1 MRRIL
6 GLDVGTNSL
15 GWAVVDRDEA
25 TGTCALRRA
34 GSVIFPEGVNTD
46 GPKEQS
52 RAAERTRL
60 RGIRRQYF
68 RRRLRK
74 IAVLRVLTAY
84 RLCPPLAPEALADWN
99 THRRYPMDDDFL
111 LWQRTSE
118 AEGRNPY
125 ACRHRCLHETL
136 DLTLEADRYTLGRA
150 FYHIA
155 ERRGFKSN
163 RLDDSADDDETGAV
177 KAGISELSELMR
189 EAHCQYLGDYFYT
202 LYNEGGKIRTRYTDR
217 LTHYLAE
224 FEAICERQQLEPAL
238 RDALRHA
245 LFFQRPLRSQRQGV
259 GRCTFEPTKQR
270 VSVSHPLFEEFR
282 MLQLLNDIRITE
294 SDKAPRPLTDE
305 ERKKAMKKFYR
316 KQKPQFD
323 FDDIASAIAGRRDY
337 QCKNDPPADHPAALR
352 FNFARDRNVSGC
364 PFTTDLRNLFGDD
377 YRSALLAAFVSPRPT
392 AADDAVDE
400 LWAGLKSCRDA
411 EDRAQWGQKHLG
423 LTTERAKAFAALRI
437 SGGYASLSVAALRRI
452 VPWMRGGM
460 QYSHAVMMA
469 KVPDIVGHDVW
480 EQRGDEITNQIQNIF
495 DDIQHLDPKLRHTLA
510 SDIKDYLESNFPLA
524 PGRLE
529 KLYHPSMIGPYPDV
543 PLRADGIPQLGSPRT
558 DAVRNPMAMRSL
570 HEIRRLVNTL
580 LRERVI
586 DQRTELHVEYA
597 RELNDANRRQA
608 IDKWNRQR
616 EQKRQTY
623 RKEIQALGID
633 NPSDNDLLRYELWRE
648 QDEHCLYTGRK
659 ISVTEIIGD
668 SPRYDIEHTIPRSAG
683 GDFTRENL
691 TLCDSRYN
699 RETKRTLLPINLPN
713 YADIMVRL
721 EPYRERIAQLR
732 GKIRKLQTYAGQDKD
747 ARDSVI
753 QERHYQRLQ
762 LDYYQGKYHR
772 FTMPEVPE
780 GFARRQGAGIGLVG
794 KYAGLYLR
802 SLFHTTDSPSRSL
815 VRVVKGAMT
824 AEFRELW
831 GLQKEY
837 EKKSRDRHTHHTI
850 DAIVIACIG
859 PAEHSQMAS
868 WYTDYDTG
876 RASKPKAPLPW
887 CTFAEDVR
895 RVAEETIVVHDTRD
909 NLAKPARRRLP
920 VPSKKGKD
928 KSEQKPRY
936 TGGDSARGSLHGDTY
951 YGAIQQEGD
960 IRYVVRRRL
969 DSLTTQ
975 KQVDTIVDPAVRAAV
990 QRAIDEHGLAKAV
1003 AGTVY
1008 LNEAKGVVIKKV
1020 RCVADKVKSPNAIGQ
1035 HRDVSRHEYKRRYY
1049 VTNDEN
1055 YVMAIYEGV
1064 EKGKTAREY
1073 KLVSNLAAAQR
1084 LKKSVKEREEVVPA
1098 KSPKGFSLRYVLR
1111 KGLHVILYEH
1121 TPEEVDF
1128 TNAGNISR
1136 RLYVVTGMSRHSA
1149 NYGRVELRHHQEAR
1163 QAEQVKNT
1171 SGIYREHEAY
1181 RGRITMLHT
1190 QFKALIEGVDF
1201 TLNVLGEV
1209 TLK

>member
-34 GSVIFPEGVNTD
+34 GSVIFQEGVKVEK
-46 GPKEQS
+46 GIESS
-52 RAAERTRL
+52 RAAERSGFRAM
-60 RGIRRQYF
+60 RRQYF

-163 RLDDSADDDETGAV
+163 RLDDSADDDATGAV

-224 FEAICERQQLEPAL
+224 FEAICELQQLEPAL

-259 GRCTFEPTKQR
+259 GRCTFEPTKPR
-270 VSVSHPLFEEFR
+270 AALSHPLYEEFR
-282 MLQLLNDIRITE
+282 MRSLLNNVRIQGP
-294 SDKAPRPLTDE
+294 DDAALRPLNEE
-305 ERKKAMKKFYR
+305 ERRKAEKMFYR
-316 KQKPQFD
+316 RSIISKPQFE
-323 FDDIASAIAGRRDY
+323 FEDIARAIAGRNKY
-337 QCKNDPPADHPAALR
+337 QYAGDDGDRPYR
-352 FNFARDRNVSGC
+352 FNYRMRQGVSGC
-364 PFTTDLRNLFGDD
+364 PTTAALRALFGDD
-377 YRSALLAAFVSPRPT
+377 YARALAARYVGEKPKT
-392 AADDAVDE
+392 AEEAVADVWNVLQSFPDRDHVAAWGRRHLHLDDAE
-400 LWAGLKSCRDA
+400 A
-411 EDRAQWGQKHLG
+411 EQ
-423 LTTERAKAFAALRI
+423 FASVRLVR
-437 SGGYASLSVAALRRI
+437 GFASLSLSAMRRI
-452 VPWMRGGM
+452 VPWLRRGM
-460 QYSHAVMMA
+460 IYPHAVMMA
-469 KVPDIVGHDVW
+469 KVPDIVGRDVW
-480 EQRGDEITNQIQNIF
+480 AQREAEITGE
-495 DDIQHLDPKLRHTLA
+495 LLRLFADEGSRERDMQRTLA
-510 SDIKDYLESNFPLA
+510 FCVKDYLESNFG
-524 PGRLE
+524 PGRLD
-529 KLYHPSMIGPYPDV
+529 KLYHPSMIDPYPDA

-608 IDKWNRQR
+608 IARWNKAR
-616 EQKRQTY
+616 EQDRQKY
-623 RKEIQALGID
+623 ADEVRALGLQPTRD
-633 NPSDNDLLRYELWRE
+633 DVLRVELWHE

-659 ISVTEIIGD
+659 ISLTDILGPH
-668 SPRYDIEHTIPRSAG
+668 PRYDIEHTIPRSAG

-699 RETKRTLLPINLPN
+699 RETKRTLLPTQLPN
-713 YADIMVRL
+713 HADIMARL
-721 EPYRERIAQLR
+721 EPYRERINALRAQVDR
-732 GKIRKLQTYAGQDKD
+732 IHTYAGQDRGVKD
-747 ARDSVI
+747 ALL
-753 QERHYQRLQ
+753 QKRHLLRME
-762 LDYYQGKYHR
+762 LDYYRGKYQR
-772 FTMPEVPE
+772 FTMTEVPE

-802 SLFHTTDSPSRSL
+802 SLFHTPDEARRSL

-824 AEFRELW
+824 AEFRRLW
-831 GLQKEY
+831 GVQDEY

-859 PAEHSQMAS
+859 PAEHSQMAH
-868 WYTDYDTG
+868 WYTYCETG
-876 RASKPKAPLPW
+876 RGQRPEILRPW
-887 CTFAEDVR
+887 PSFVTDVA

-909 NLAKPARRRLP
+909 NLAKPARRRVDTAL
-920 VPSKKGKD
+920 G
-928 KSEQKPRY
+928 PRM
-936 TGGDSARGSLHGDTY
+936 TGGDSARGSLHCDTY

-990 QRAIDEHGLAKAV
+990 QRVIDEHGLAKAV

-1020 RCVADKVKSPNAIGQ
+1020 RCVANDVKSPNAIRQ
-1035 HRDVSRHEYKRRYY
+1035 HRDVSRHEYKRQYY

-1084 LKKSVKEREEVVPA
+1084 LKKSVKEHEEVVPA

-1121 TPEEVDF
+1121 TPEEVAHMD
-1128 TNAGNISR
+1128 TKGLSK
-1136 RLYVVTGMSRHSA
+1136 RLYVITGLSYMPVKRGRY
-1149 NYGRVELRHHQEAR
+1149 NYGKVTLRHHQEAR
-1163 QAEQVKNT
+1163 KANDVKT
-1171 SGIYREHEAY
+1171 IMGEYKEGEAY
-1181 RGRITMLHT
+1181 RGGIYMLHT

-1201 TLNVLGEV
+1201 TLSVLGGV